1 MRHMRHAQTADSFT
15 GVADLRVAVD
25 GQTPTRP
32 CRCVRAPGG
41 SDDTANA
48 LRGLERLTRE
58 LRQVNCYRLFSG
70 ALLVLSHGYC
80 LWHGQEFV
88 IILLRTISRKRIA
101 NIHQYVISSAMLNG
115 S

>member
-1 MRHMRHAQTADSFT
+1 LNERLDGERFTLASGDRERHSDRFINMRHMRHAQTADSFT

-41 SDDTANA
+41 SEDTANA

-58 LRQVNCYRLFSG
+58 LRQVNFYRLFSG
-70 ALLVLSHGYC
+70 AFLDL
-80 LWHGQEFV
+80 
-88 IILLRTISRKRIA
+88 
-101 NIHQYVISSAMLNG
+101 
-115 S
+115 